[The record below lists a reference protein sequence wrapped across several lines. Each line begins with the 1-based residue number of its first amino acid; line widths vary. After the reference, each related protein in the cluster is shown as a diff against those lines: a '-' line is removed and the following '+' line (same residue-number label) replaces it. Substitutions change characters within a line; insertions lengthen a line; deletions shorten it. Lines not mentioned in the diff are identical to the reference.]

1 MAFLVKMGD
10 VSTRMWQNTSGDIT
24 NGDIN
29 VIVLN
34 DIDEEEVGEK
44 TILDSLRVI
53 LYMGSNGLGHG
64 TT

>member
-1 MAFLVKMGD
+1 MGD
-10 VSTRMWQNTSGDIT
+10 VSTRMWQNTSGDVT

-34 DIDEEEVGEK
+34 DIDEEEAGEE
-44 TILDSLRVI
+44 TILDSLRAI
-53 LYMGSNGLGHG
+53 MYMGFNGLGHG